1 MMKKKNKKSKKIK
14 LKYKKLVVPIVIIL
28 LVICMGVFI
37 GYISN
42 NISAEKLIKQN
53 YNKYVITTGNVKLY
67 DSNKKEIGTIY
78 KGYKLELE
86 EIKNLT
92 KKDKYFKVKD
102 SDNYIGYNN
111 IKKTKE
117 FKNTNN
123 ASNYVVFNK
132 NVKSNKNVELMIN
145 GEKIIS
151 LDGINSPILYMDKDN
166 YYVSFLNGIFAI
178 KKNKKIKEIDHKNTD
193 DKASEYVSVLYYESI
208 ANNCEVANCFD
219 ISTIKAH
226 GEKLKE
232 NGYYFIT
239 KDDYIK
245 YLNGYLRPKEKAVL
259 LLTGSETEEV
269 KKINSEL
276 GLNIGVVS
284 DKDGIKFEDTN
295 KKSTPSDDKNKVNRY
310 SVKYYSTLDS
320 IVKMANGEEVHEEEP
335 AKNPNQGIAVL
346 NYHFFYDPATQEC
359 NETIC
364 LTVDKFRSHLQYLQ
378 DNGYKTLTMKEFVNW
393 MYGRIELP
401 EKSVLITI
409 DDGAMGTGR
418 HNGNHLATV
427 LNEYKMHATLFLI
440 AGWWDIS
447 NYQDSPYLEIQS
459 HTYDMHQ
466 KGPCGEGQLVC
477 ANYDEAK
484 ADIQNSLN
492 IIGDNTSFCYPF
504 YQYDDEAIQAIKDL
518 GFKVAFAGGNKKA
531 TRSSNKYLIPRYPI
545 YSNHTAG
552 DIARMVN

>member
-1 MMKKKNKKSKKIK
+1 MEKKNKKIK
-14 LKYKKLVVPIVIIL
+14 LKHKKIVLPIFVGVL
-28 LVICMGVFI
+28 LLIGIGVFV
-37 GYISN
+37 GYTLN
-42 NISAEKLIKQN
+42 NRNAEKLIKQN
-53 YNKYVITTGNVKLY
+53 YNKYVITTGNARLY
-67 DSNKKEIGTIY
+67 DNNKKEIGIIY

-92 KKDKYFKVKD
+92 SKNKYFKIKD
-102 SDNYIGYNN
+102 TDNYIGYNN

-117 FKNTNN
+117 FKKTDNV
-123 ASNYVVFNK
+123 SNYVVFNK
-132 NVKSNKNVELMIN
+132 NVKSNKNVTLMNN
-145 GEKIIS
+145 GKEAIS
-151 LDGINSPILYMDKDN
+151 LDNINSPILYMDKDN
-166 YYVSFLNGIFAI
+166 YYISFLNDIFSI
-178 KKNKKIKEIDHKNTD
+178 KRDKNIKEIDHENTN
-193 DKASEYVSVLYYESI
+193 DKSSEYVSVLYYESI
-208 ANNCEVANCFD
+208 TSNCEVANCFD
-219 ISTIKAH
+219 ISTIKNH

-239 KDDYIK
+239 KEDYIK
-245 YLNGYLRPKEKAVL
+245 YLDGYLRPKEKAVL

-269 KKINSEL
+269 KKINEEL

-295 KKSTPSDDKNKVNRY
+295 KKSTPSDDKNKVHRY
-310 SVKYYSTLDS
+310 SVKYYSTVDN

-378 DNGYKTLTMKEFVNW
+378 DNGYKTLTMNEFVNW

-401 EKSVLITI
+401 EKSVLITV
-409 DDGAMGTGR
+409 DDGAMGTGK
-418 HNGNHLATV
+418 HNGNHLATI

-440 AGWWDIS
+440 AGWWDIN
-447 NYQDSPYLEIQS
+447 NYKDSPYLEIQS
-459 HTYDMHQ
+459 HTYDMHL

-484 ADIQNSLN
+484 ADVQKSLD

-504 YQYDDEAIQAIKDL
+504 YQYDDEAIQAVKDL

-545 YSNHTAG
+545 FSTHTAG

>member
-1 MMKKKNKKSKKIK
+1 MMKKKNKKVKLKHKKIV
-14 LKYKKLVVPIVIIL
+14 LPIFVGVL
-28 LVICMGVFI
+28 LLIGIGVFV
-37 GYISN
+37 GYTLN
-42 NISAEKLIKQN
+42 NRNAEKLIKQN
-53 YNKYVITTGNVKLY
+53 YNKYVITTGNARLY
-67 DSNKKEIGTIY
+67 DSNKKEIGVIY

-92 KKDKYFKVKD
+92 KKNKYFKIKD
-102 SDNYIGYNN
+102 TDNYIGYNN

-117 FKNTNN
+117 FKNTNS

-132 NVKSNKNVELMIN
+132 NIKSNKNVVLMSN
-145 GEKIIS
+145 GKKAIS
-151 LDGINSPILYMDKDN
+151 LDNINSPILYMDKDN
-166 YYVSFLNGIFAI
+166 YYISFLNDIFAI
-178 KKNKKIKEIDHKNTD
+178 KKDKSIKEVDSKNTN
-193 DKASEYVSVLYYESI
+193 DKVSEYISVLYYESI
-208 ANNCEVANCFD
+208 TNNCEVANCFD

-440 AGWWDIS
+440 AGWWNID

>member
-1 MMKKKNKKSKKIK
+1 MMKKKNKKVKLKHKKIV
-14 LKYKKLVVPIVIIL
+14 LPIFVVVL
-28 LVICMGVFI
+28 LLIGIGVFV
-37 GYISN
+37 GYTLN
-42 NISAEKLIKQN
+42 NRNAEKLIKQN
-53 YNKYVITTGNVKLY
+53 YNKYVITTGNARLY
-67 DSNKKEIGTIY
+67 DSNKKEIGVIY

-92 KKDKYFKVKD
+92 KKNKYFKIKD
-102 SDNYIGYNN
+102 TDNYIGYNN

-117 FKNTNN
+117 FKNTNS

-132 NVKSNKNVELMIN
+132 NIKSNKNVVLMSN
-145 GEKIIS
+145 GKKAIS
-151 LDGINSPILYMDKDN
+151 LDNINSPILYMDKDN
-166 YYVSFLNGIFAI
+166 YYISFLNDIFAI
-178 KKNKKIKEIDHKNTD
+178 KKDKSIKEVDSKNTN
-193 DKASEYVSVLYYESI
+193 DKVSEYISVLYYESI
-208 ANNCEVANCFD
+208 TNNCEVANCFD

-440 AGWWDIS
+440 AGWWNID

>member
-1 MMKKKNKKSKKIK
+1 MKKKNKKSKKLK
-14 LKYKKLVVPIVIIL
+14 LKHKKIVLPIFVGVIL
-28 LVICMGVFI
+28 LVGVGIFL
-37 GYISN
+37 GYILN
-42 NISAEKLIKQN
+42 NRNAEKLIKQN
-53 YNKYVITTGNVKLY
+53 YNKYVITTGNVRLY
-67 DSNKKEIGTIY
+67 DSNKKEIGVIY
-78 KGYKLELE
+78 KDYKLELE

-92 KKDKYFKVKD
+92 KKNKYFKIKD
-102 SDNYIGYNN
+102 TDNYIGYNN

-123 ASNYVVFNK
+123 ISNYVVFNK
-132 NVKSNKNVELMIN
+132 NIKSNKNVVLMNN
-145 GEKIIS
+145 GKKAIS
-151 LDGINSPILYMDKDN
+151 LDKINSPILYMDKDN
-166 YYVSFLNGIFAI
+166 YYVSFLNDIFAI
-178 KKNKKIKEIDHKNTD
+178 KKDKSIKEIDHDNTK

-208 ANNCEVANCFD
+208 TNNCEVANCFD
-219 ISTIKAH
+219 ISTMKSH
-226 GEKLKE
+226 SEKLKE
-232 NGYYFIT
+232 NGYYFIS
-239 KDDYIK
+239 KDDYLK
-245 YLNGYLRPKEKAVL
+245 YINGYLRLKEKAVL
-259 LLTGSETEEV
+259 LLTGSESEEV
-269 KKINSEL
+269 KKINDEL

-310 SVKYYSTLDS
+310 SIKYYSTIDNIL
-320 IVKMANGEEVHEEEP
+320 KMANGEEVHEEEP
-335 AKNPNQGIAVL
+335 PKNPNQGIAVL
-346 NYHFFYDPATQEC
+346 NYHFFYDPNTQEC

-393 MYGRIELP
+393 IYGRIELP

-418 HNGNHLATV
+418 HNGNHLATI

-459 HTYDMHQ
+459 HTYDMHL

-484 ADIQNSLN
+484 TDIQKSLD

-504 YQYDDEAIQAIKDL
+504 YQYDDEAISAVKDL

-545 YSNHTAG
+545 FSNHTAG

>member
-1 MMKKKNKKSKKIK
+1 MEKKNKKIK
-14 LKYKKLVVPIVIIL
+14 LKHKKIVLPIFVGVL
-28 LVICMGVFI
+28 LLIGIGVFV
-37 GYISN
+37 GYTLN
-42 NISAEKLIKQN
+42 NRSAEKLIKQN
-53 YNKYVITTGNVKLY
+53 YNKYVITTGNARLY
-67 DSNKKEIGTIY
+67 DNNKKEIGIIY

-92 KKDKYFKVKD
+92 SKNKYFKIKD
-102 SDNYIGYNN
+102 TDNYIGYNN
-111 IKKTKE
+111 IKKTKA
-117 FKNTNN
+117 FKKTDNV
-123 ASNYVVFNK
+123 SNYVVFNK
-132 NVKSNKNVELMIN
+132 NVKSNKNVTLMNN
-145 GEKIIS
+145 GKEAIS
-151 LDGINSPILYMDKDN
+151 LDNINSPILYMDKDN
-166 YYVSFLNGIFAI
+166 YYISFLNDIFSI
-178 KKNKKIKEIDHKNTD
+178 KRDKNIKEIDHENTN
-193 DKASEYVSVLYYESI
+193 DKSSEYVSVLYYESI
-208 ANNCEVANCFD
+208 TSNCEVANCFD
-219 ISTIKAH
+219 ISTIKNH
-226 GEKLKE
+226 SEKLKE

-239 KDDYIK
+239 KEDYIK
-245 YLNGYLRPKEKAVL
+245 YLDGYLRPKEKAVL

-269 KKINSEL
+269 KKINEEL

-295 KKSTPSDDKNKVNRY
+295 KKSTPSDDKNKVHRY
-310 SVKYYSTLDS
+310 SVKYYSTVDN

-378 DNGYKTLTMKEFVNW
+378 DNGYKTLTMNEFVNW

-409 DDGAMGTGR
+409 DDGAMGTGK
-418 HNGNHLATV
+418 HNGNHLATI

-440 AGWWDIS
+440 AGWWDIN
-447 NYQDSPYLEIQS
+447 NYKDSPYLEIQS
-459 HTYDMHQ
+459 HTYDMHL

-484 ADIQNSLN
+484 ADVQKSLD

-504 YQYDDEAIQAIKDL
+504 YQYDDEAIQAVKDL

-545 YSNHTAG
+545 FSTHTAG

>member
-1 MMKKKNKKSKKIK
+1 MKKKNKKVKLKHKKIV
-14 LKYKKLVVPIVIIL
+14 LPIFVVVL
-28 LVICMGVFI
+28 LLIGIGVFV
-37 GYISN
+37 GYTLN
-42 NISAEKLIKQN
+42 NRNAEKLIKQN
-53 YNKYVITTGNVKLY
+53 YNKYVITTGNARLY
-67 DSNKKEIGTIY
+67 DSNKKEIGVIY

-92 KKDKYFKVKD
+92 KKNKYFKIKD
-102 SDNYIGYNN
+102 TDNYIGYNN

-117 FKNTNN
+117 FKNTNS

-132 NVKSNKNVELMIN
+132 NIKSNKNVVLMSN
-145 GEKIIS
+145 GKKAIS
-151 LDGINSPILYMDKDN
+151 LDNINSPILYMDKDN
-166 YYVSFLNGIFAI
+166 YYISFLNDIFAI
-178 KKNKKIKEIDHKNTD
+178 KKDKSIKEVDSKNTN
-193 DKASEYVSVLYYESI
+193 DKVSEYISVLYYESI
-208 ANNCEVANCFD
+208 TNNCEVANCFD

-440 AGWWDIS
+440 AGWWNID

-466 KGPCGEGQLVC
+466 KGPCGQGQLVC

-484 ADIQNSLN
+484 TDIENSLK

>member
-1 MMKKKNKKSKKIK
+1 MEKKNKKIK
-14 LKYKKLVVPIVIIL
+14 LKHKKIVLPIFVGVL
-28 LVICMGVFI
+28 LLIGIGVFV
-37 GYISN
+37 GYTLN
-42 NISAEKLIKQN
+42 NRSAEKLIKQN
-53 YNKYVITTGNVKLY
+53 YNKYVITTGNARLY
-67 DSNKKEIGTIY
+67 DNNKKEIGIIY

-92 KKDKYFKVKD
+92 SKNKYFKIKD
-102 SDNYIGYNN
+102 TDNYIGYNN
-111 IKKTKE
+111 IKKTKA
-117 FKNTNN
+117 FKKTDNV
-123 ASNYVVFNK
+123 SNYVVFNK
-132 NVKSNKNVELMIN
+132 NVKSNKNVTLMNN
-145 GEKIIS
+145 GKEAIS
-151 LDGINSPILYMDKDN
+151 LDNINSPILYMDKDN
-166 YYVSFLNGIFAI
+166 YYISFLNDIFSI
-178 KKNKKIKEIDHKNTD
+178 KRDKNIKEIDHENTN
-193 DKASEYVSVLYYESI
+193 DKSSEYVSVLYYESI
-208 ANNCEVANCFD
+208 TSNCEVANCFD
-219 ISTIKAH
+219 ISTIKNH
-226 GEKLKE
+226 SEKLKE

-239 KDDYIK
+239 NEDYIK
-245 YLNGYLRPKEKAVL
+245 YLDGYLRPKEKAVL

-269 KKINSEL
+269 KKINEEL

-295 KKSTPSDDKNKVNRY
+295 KKSTPSDDKNKVHRY
-310 SVKYYSTLDS
+310 SVKYYSTVDN

-378 DNGYKTLTMKEFVNW
+378 DNGYKTLTMNEFVNW

-409 DDGAMGTGR
+409 DDGAMGTGK
-418 HNGNHLATV
+418 HNGNHLATI

-440 AGWWDIS
+440 AGWWDIN
-447 NYQDSPYLEIQS
+447 NYKDSPYLEIQS
-459 HTYDMHQ
+459 HTYDMHL

-484 ADIQNSLN
+484 ADVQKSLD

-504 YQYDDEAIQAIKDL
+504 YQYDDEAIQAVKDL

-545 YSNHTAG
+545 FSTHTAG

>member
-1 MMKKKNKKSKKIK
+1 MKKKNKKVKLKHKKIV
-14 LKYKKLVVPIVIIL
+14 LPIFVVVL
-28 LVICMGVFI
+28 LLIGIGVFV
-37 GYISN
+37 GYTIN
-42 NISAEKLIKQN
+42 NRNAEKLIKQN
-53 YNKYVITTGNVKLY
+53 YNKYVITTGNARLY
-67 DSNKKEIGTIY
+67 DSNKKEIGVIY

-92 KKDKYFKVKD
+92 KKNKYFKIKD
-102 SDNYIGYNN
+102 TDNYIGYNN

-117 FKNTNN
+117 FKNTNS

-132 NVKSNKNVELMIN
+132 NIKSNKNVVLMSD
-145 GEKIIS
+145 GKKAIS
-151 LDGINSPILYMDKDN
+151 LDNINSPILYMDKDN
-166 YYVSFLNGIFAI
+166 YYISFLNDIFAI
-178 KKNKKIKEIDHKNTD
+178 KKDKSIKEVDSKNTN
-193 DKASEYVSVLYYESI
+193 DKVSEYISVLYYESI
-208 ANNCEVANCFD
+208 TNNCEVANCFD

-295 KKSTPSDDKNKVNRY
+295 KKSTPSDDKNKINRY

-418 HNGNHLATV
+418 HSGNHLATV

-440 AGWWDIS
+440 AGWWNID

>member
-1 MMKKKNKKSKKIK
+1 MEKKNKKIK
-14 LKYKKLVVPIVIIL
+14 LKHKKIVLPIFVGVL
-28 LVICMGVFI
+28 LLIGIGVFV
-37 GYISN
+37 GYTLN
-42 NISAEKLIKQN
+42 NRNAEKLIKQN
-53 YNKYVITTGNVKLY
+53 YNKYVITTGNARLY
-67 DSNKKEIGTIY
+67 DNNKKEIGIIY

-92 KKDKYFKVKD
+92 SKNKYFKIKD
-102 SDNYIGYNN
+102 TDKYIGYNN

-117 FKNTNN
+117 FKKTDNV
-123 ASNYVVFNK
+123 SNYVVFNK
-132 NVKSNKNVELMIN
+132 NVKSNKNVTLMNN
-145 GEKIIS
+145 GKEAIS
-151 LDGINSPILYMDKDN
+151 LDNINSPILYMDKDN
-166 YYVSFLNGIFAI
+166 YYISFLNDIFSI
-178 KKNKKIKEIDHKNTD
+178 KRDKNIKEIDHENTN
-193 DKASEYVSVLYYESI
+193 DKSSEYVSVLYYESI
-208 ANNCEVANCFD
+208 TSNCEVANCFD
-219 ISTIKAH
+219 ISTIKNH

-239 KDDYIK
+239 KEDYIK
-245 YLNGYLRPKEKAVL
+245 YLDGYLRPKEKAVL

-269 KKINSEL
+269 KKINEEL

-295 KKSTPSDDKNKVNRY
+295 KKSTPSDDKNKVHRY
-310 SVKYYSTLDS
+310 SVKYYSTVDN

-378 DNGYKTLTMKEFVNW
+378 DNGYKTLTMNEFVNW

-409 DDGAMGTGR
+409 DDGAMGTGK
-418 HNGNHLATV
+418 HNGNHLATI

-440 AGWWDIS
+440 AGWWDIN
-447 NYQDSPYLEIQS
+447 NYKDSPYLEIQS
-459 HTYDMHQ
+459 HTYDMHL

-484 ADIQNSLN
+484 ADVQKSLD

-504 YQYDDEAIQAIKDL
+504 YQYDDEAIQAVKDL

-545 YSNHTAG
+545 FSTHTAG

>member
-42 NISAEKLIKQN
+42 NIGAEKLIKQN

>member
-1 MMKKKNKKSKKIK
+1 MKKKNKKVKLKHKKIV
-14 LKYKKLVVPIVIIL
+14 LPIFVVVL
-28 LVICMGVFI
+28 LLIGIGVFV
-37 GYISN
+37 GYTLN
-42 NISAEKLIKQN
+42 NRNAEKLIKQN
-53 YNKYVITTGNVKLY
+53 YNKYVITTGNARLY
-67 DSNKKEIGTIY
+67 DSNKKEIGVIY

-92 KKDKYFKVKD
+92 KKNKYFKIKD
-102 SDNYIGYNN
+102 TDNYIGYNN

-117 FKNTNN
+117 FKNTNS

-132 NVKSNKNVELMIN
+132 NIKSNKNVVLMSN
-145 GEKIIS
+145 GKKAIS
-151 LDGINSPILYMDKDN
+151 LDNINSPILYMDKDN
-166 YYVSFLNGIFAI
+166 YYINFLNDIFAI
-178 KKNKKIKEIDHKNTD
+178 RKGKSIKEVDSKNTN
-193 DKASEYVSVLYYESI
+193 DKVSEYISVLYYESI
-208 ANNCEVANCFD
+208 TNNCEVANCFD

-418 HNGNHLATV
+418 NNGNHLATV

-440 AGWWDIS
+440 AGWWNID

>member
-1 MMKKKNKKSKKIK
+1 MKKKNKKSKKIK
-14 LKYKKLVVPIVIIL
+14 INYKKLVVPIIIIL

-37 GYISN
+37 GYVSN

-53 YNKYVITTGNVKLY
+53 YNKYVITTENVKLY

-92 KKDKYFKVKD
+92 KKDKYFKVKG

-166 YYVSFLNGIFAI
+166 YYVSFLNDIFAI

-208 ANNCEVANCFD
+208 TNNCEVANCFD
-219 ISTIKAH
+219 ITTLKNH

-269 KKINSEL
+269 KKINDEL
-276 GLNIGVVS
+276 GLNIGVIS
-284 DKDGIKFEDTN
+284 DKDGVKFADTN
-295 KKSTPSDDKNKVNRY
+295 KKSTPSDNKNSVNRY
-310 SVKYYSTLDS
+310 SIKYYSTADN
-320 IVKMANGEEVHEEEP
+320 IIKMANGEEVHEEEP
-335 AKNPNQGIAVL
+335 PKNPNQGVAVL

-378 DNGYKTLTMKEFVNW
+378 DNGYKTLTMNEFVNW
-393 MYGRIELP
+393 VYGRIDLP

-409 DDGAMGTGR
+409 DDGAMGTGK

-447 NYQDSPYLEIQS
+447 NYQGSPYLEIQS
-459 HTYDMHQ
+459 HSYDMHQ

-504 YQYDDEAIQAIKDL
+504 YQYDDEAIKAVKDL
-518 GFKVAFAGGNKKA
+518 GFKVAFAGGNRKA

-545 YSNHTAG
+545 YSNHTAE

>member
-1 MMKKKNKKSKKIK
+1 MKKKNKKVKLKHKKIV
-14 LKYKKLVVPIVIIL
+14 LPIFVVVL
-28 LVICMGVFI
+28 LLIGIGVFV
-37 GYISN
+37 GYTLN
-42 NISAEKLIKQN
+42 NRNAEKLIKQN
-53 YNKYVITTGNVKLY
+53 YNKYVITTGNARLY
-67 DSNKKEIGTIY
+67 DSNKKEIGVIY

-92 KKDKYFKVKD
+92 KKNKYFKIKD
-102 SDNYIGYNN
+102 TDNYIGYNN

-117 FKNTNN
+117 FKNTNS

-132 NVKSNKNVELMIN
+132 NIKSNKNVVLMSN
-145 GEKIIS
+145 GKKAIS
-151 LDGINSPILYMDKDN
+151 LDNINSPILYMDKDN
-166 YYVSFLNGIFAI
+166 YYISFLNDIFAI
-178 KKNKKIKEIDHKNTD
+178 KKDKSIKEVDSKNTN
-193 DKASEYVSVLYYESI
+193 DKVSEYISVLYYESI
-208 ANNCEVANCFD
+208 TNNCEVANCFD

-440 AGWWDIS
+440 AGWWNID

-484 ADIQNSLN
+484 TDVQKSLD